1 MITIE
6 IARSWYPASDAVHG
20 FDHVLRVYHLAERLA
35 QIEGADLEI
44 VRAAALLHDAS
55 SDEWSVD
62 SGQMEVDSGQGV
74 GGSESAI
81 EQIGNRPAWRTADRQ
96 SAIGNLRLTH
106 HHASAEF
113 AAQVLEA
120 EGWPEERIA
129 AVKHCIRAHRF
140 RDRQEPP
147 QTIEAQVLFDADKLD
162 AIGAVGVA
170 RAIGYAVQAGQPAYA
185 PPSVRFL
192 ETGEL
197 EPGEPHSAYHE
208 YLFKL
213 RRIRERM
220 YTPAG
225 RKLADERHQVM
236 AEYFERLAQEM
247 GEE

>member
-1 MITIE
+1 MKVENMITIE

-20 FDHVLRVYHLAERLA
+20 FDHVLRVYHLAECLA

-55 SDEWSVD
+55 SDQWSVD

-120 EGWPEERIA
+120 EGWPEEPKTSALRESFYLMNLIA
-129 AVKHCIRAHRF
+129 SYYREKASDWQLV
-140 RDRQEPP
+140 ESS
-147 QTIEAQVLFDADKLD
+147 
-162 AIGAVGVA
+162 IGND
-170 RAIGYAVQAGQPAYA
+170 I
-185 PPSVRFL
+185 
-192 ETGEL
+192 
-197 EPGEPHSAYHE
+197 
-208 YLFKL
+208 
-213 RRIRERM
+213 
-220 YTPAG
+220 
-225 RKLADERHQVM
+225 
-236 AEYFERLAQEM
+236 
-247 GEE
+247 